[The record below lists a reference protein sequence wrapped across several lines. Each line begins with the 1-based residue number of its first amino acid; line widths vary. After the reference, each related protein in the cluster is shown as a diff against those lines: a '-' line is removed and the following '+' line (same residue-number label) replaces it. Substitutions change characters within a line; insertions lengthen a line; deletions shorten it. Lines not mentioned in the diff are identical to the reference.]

1 MRVLAPLRRV
11 LDVEV
16 TIAGLLEFA
25 MWLAVPHILIGVVF
39 TFLQPDY
46 VIQFEK
52 QLVHLPAGAH
62 LVAFGESVLLWPVLL
77 IAPQI
82 CAV

>member
-39 TFLQPDY
+39 TSCSPTT
-46 VIQFEK
+46 
-52 QLVHLPAGAH
+52 
-62 LVAFGESVLLWPVLL
+62 
-77 IAPQI
+77 
-82 CAV
+82 